1 MPLREPRNWRL
12 CRLAYL
18 SARLHRTLP
27 TLPLLPR
34 VLLALWVPQA
44 LLGQLDLQD
53 LLGQPGRLALP
64 EALDRRVSPAAAVIP
79 ALRGRLAPLV
89 LPVVLAL
96 RVMLALLA
104 LTALMA
110 RLGRP
115 DPKAI
120 RAD

>member
-1 MPLREPRNWRL
+1 MPLREPRNWKL
-12 CRLAYL
+12 CKLAYQF
-18 SARLHRTLP
+18 ARLHRTLP
-27 TLPLLPR
+27 TLLRLLRDP
-34 VLLALWVPQA
+34 LALWVPQA
-44 LLGQLDLQD
+44 